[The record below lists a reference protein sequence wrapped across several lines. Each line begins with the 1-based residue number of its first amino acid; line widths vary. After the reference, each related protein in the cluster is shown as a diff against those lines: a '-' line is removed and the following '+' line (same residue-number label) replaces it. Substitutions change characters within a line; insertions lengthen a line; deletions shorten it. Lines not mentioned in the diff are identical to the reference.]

1 MLTEHTQREGW
12 NWTERQTGQ
21 AGQAGQ
27 GRQDRQ
33 GRAARAG
40 HAEQGR
46 QGRAG
51 RAGQGRQ
58 AEQAGQCTVK
68 EISDNELY
76 LFIKYIKSVLWRVA
90 KRLSLYTARTVPKD

>member
-12 NWTERQTGQ
+12 NWTDRQTGQ

-27 GRQDRQ
+27 GREDWQ
-33 GRAARAG
+33 GRAG

-46 QGRAG
+46 QSRAGRAGQAGRAG
-51 RAGQGRQ
+51 RAGQ
-58 AEQAGQCTVK
+58 AGQGTVK